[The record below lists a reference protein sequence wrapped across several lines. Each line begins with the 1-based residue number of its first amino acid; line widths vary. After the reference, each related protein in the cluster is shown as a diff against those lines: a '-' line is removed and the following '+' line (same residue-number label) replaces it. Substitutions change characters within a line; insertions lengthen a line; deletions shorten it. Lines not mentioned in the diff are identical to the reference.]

1 VIRPAGKADNAE
13 AIHPTEPSGRAIY
26 RHREEEARR
35 LATSGNCGAV
45 DAWCARLGRLA
56 NQHAL
61 MEGARQSILS
71 VRLQIGRQQAVV
83 LLQALDHRA
92 HVVANL
98 HDVMVRQ
105 RH

>member
-1 VIRPAGKADNAE
+1 
-13 AIHPTEPSGRAIY
+13 
-26 RHREEEARR
+26 
-35 LATSGNCGAV
+35 
-45 DAWCARLGRLA
+45 
-56 NQHAL
+56 
-61 MEGARQSILS
+61 
-71 VRLQIGRQQAVV
+71 VV